1 MIIVAT
7 ACLFLSSIPIDR
19 YSLVPS
25 TYQPMNHHQNN
36 IPLVCDQSLYAHINS
51 NLERLQV
58 KEHPPEGSRR
68 AAVAITVVDIADDPG
83 VYGISVDENKRN
95 HGAVILTR
103 RASNLKNHSGQWS
116 FPGGRLE
123 PGETP
128 EEAALR
134 ELEEEVG
141 LRLNQE
147 HIIGHLDDFS
157 TRSGFI
163 MTPVVLWGGPDLELH
178 PDPAEVSSVHRVPIE
193 ELLREDAPILDR
205 IPESENPVLLM
216 PVGNSWIATPT
227 GAILYQFRE
236 VAILGNETRVA
247 HFEQPYFAWS

>member
-1 MIIVAT
+1 VIVSV
-7 ACLFLSSIPIDR
+7 L
-19 YSLVPS
+19 
-25 TYQPMNHHQNN
+25 
-36 IPLVCDQSLYAHINS
+36 
-51 NLERLQV
+51 
-58 KEHPPEGSRR
+58 
-68 AAVAITVVDIADDPG
+68 
-83 VYGISVDENKRN
+83 ISGNENRHD

-103 RASNLKNHSGQWS
+103 RASGLKDHAGQWS
-116 FPGGRLE
+116 FPGGRIE

-141 LRLNQE
+141 LQLGPE
-147 HIIGHLDDFS
+147 HIIGYLDDFA
-157 TRSGFI
+157 TRSGFV
-163 MTPVVLWGGPDLELH
+163 MTPVVLWGGSNLALY
-178 PDPAEVSSVHRVPIE
+178 PDPAEVRSVHRIPIE
-193 ELLREDAPILDR
+193 ELLRDDAPILER

-236 VAILGNETRVA
+236 VAILGKTTRVA